1 MAKPGCESAPAA
13 SLAHVLL
20 LPKRDDSM
28 QLQLCHSSSSSSV
41 AVRVKTPENTSSE
54 RWNSFIGMSKDA
66 TVLGD
71 TAYHHFL
78 AHPALAF
85 VHDFSHH

>member
-20 LPKRDDSM
+20 LAKRDDST
-28 QLQLCHSSSSSSV
+28 QLQLRHSSSSV
-41 AVRVKTPENTSSE
+41 AVRVKKYIKRAVEQLHRNVEGCDGP
-54 RWNSFIGMSKDA
+54 
-66 TVLGD
+66 LGD